1 MILHLIADLAE
12 QLSSDA
18 PVRTCRCFVD
28 ANRGF
33 LKSAVGLADLLNAVR
48 VLMGQLKSGIH
59 ILLNLRV
66 ALHQRLGVAILPSV
80 IHELELIHLGLGR
93 LLNEEHFWRV
103 GSMNHSHHV
112 LDVGATAALRLSILQ
127 ALSALGGTVLLT
139 DELGRA
145 LKSIINTASLISY
158 RVLQRVFLD
167 ADLLF
172 LTFQVSLLIFNCLLS
187 VNPNLVF
194 LQVELV

>member
-1 MILHLIADLAE
+1 
-12 QLSSDA
+12 
-18 PVRTCRCFVD
+18 
-28 ANRGF
+28 
-33 LKSAVGLADLLNAVR
+33 
-48 VLMGQLKSGIH
+48 
-59 ILLNLRV
+59 
-66 ALHQRLGVAILPSV
+66 
-80 IHELELIHLGLGR
+80 
-93 LLNEEHFWRV
+93 
-103 GSMNHSHHV
+103 MNHSHHV

-158 RVLQRVFLD
+158 RVLQRVVLD

-172 LTFQVSLLIFNCLLS
+172 LTFQVSLLVFNCLLS